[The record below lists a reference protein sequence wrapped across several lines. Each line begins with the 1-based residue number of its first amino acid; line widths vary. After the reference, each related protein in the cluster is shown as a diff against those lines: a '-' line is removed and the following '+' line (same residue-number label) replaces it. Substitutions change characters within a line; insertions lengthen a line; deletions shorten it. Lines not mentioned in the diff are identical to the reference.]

1 MEMNLQKYLALV
13 KTAEYGSFTKAAEA
27 LSYSQ
32 SGISHMVNDLE
43 KEWHVALL
51 ERRHGGVRLT
61 GDGQRLI
68 SYVKRICE
76 DFDLL
81 QRQVAELNG
90 LKSAKLRIGVFHSVA
105 TVWLPEVIKKFC
117 QDFPEV
123 EFDLR
128 AGAYKQIEEWLV
140 EGQIDCGCVCLPN
153 ELDIDVFP
161 LAEDRIQILLPKGH
175 PLAKRSVVPLRALK
189 NERLMM
195 LEASN
200 GENRVI
206 YDLLRQH
213 DLLSSVRIVTE
224 DDATAMTMVENG
236 IGIAFFPQLSLEDI
250 RYDVEIRDL
259 DQTAYRKIGIA
270 VRDRNTAP
278 IAVRRFLEYL
288 LRG

>member
-1 MEMNLQKYLALV
+1 MEMNLQKYMALV
-13 KTAEYGSFTKAAEA
+13 KTAEYGSFTRAAEA
-27 LSYSQ
+27 LAYSQ

-51 ERRHGGVRLT
+51 ERRHGGVKLT
-61 GDGQRLI
+61 ADGQRLI

-105 TVWLPEVIKKFC
+105 TVWLPSIIKEFC
-117 QDFPEV
+117 HDFPEV
-123 EFDLR
+123 EFELR
-128 AGAYKQIEEWLV
+128 AGAYEEIEEWLM
-140 EGQIDCGCVCLPN
+140 EGQIDCGCVCLPTD
-153 ELDIDVFP
+153 LDIDIIP
-161 LAEDRIQILLPKGH
+161 LGEDRIQIILPKGH
-175 PLAKRSVVPLRALK
+175 PLAQYDVVPIQELK
-189 NERLMM
+189 KERLML
-195 LEASN
+195 LETSG

-206 YDLLRQH
+206 YDLLVRH
-213 DLLSSVRIVTE
+213 DLISSVRIVTE

-270 VRDRNTAP
+270 VRDRKTAP
-278 IAVRRFLEYL
+278 LAVRRFLEYL
-288 LRG
+288 IR